1 LGLGPKDYSSAE
13 ILQLARVLTLT
24 PTLAIANYSD
34 MIHKSLPF
42 FLSESDPPAKQAIL
56 TAALELFA
64 TRGVDGVT
72 IRDIAA
78 ETGFT
83 NPAMFRHFKSKEE
96 LAQNLFEVCYRRLAH
111 GFLQPGTTLETVL
124 QHGLALI
131 EDSPE
136 SVHFVI
142 ENLRRYW
149 RTLPVEVRAHSLLGS
164 MRRLIEAEQRGGKLR
179 QDADPNLAAALV
191 LGALGQIARMAHF
204 KELSKPPGALAA
216 GLFNLINRGLGA

>member
-1 LGLGPKDYSSAE
+1 M
-13 ILQLARVLTLT
+13 QLAS
-24 PTLAIANYSD
+24 ANTNR
-34 MIHKSLPF
+34 IVHKPLPF

-96 LAQNLFEVCYRRLAH
+96 LAQSLFEACYRRLAH
-111 GFLQPGTTLETVL
+111 GFLQPDITLESVL
-124 QHGLALI
+124 ERGLALI
-131 EDSPE
+131 EESPE
-136 SVHFVI
+136 SVHFVT

-149 RTLPVEVRAHSLLGS
+149 HTLPAEVRAYSLLGS
-164 MRRLIEAEQRGGKLR
+164 MRRLIEAEQRAGKVR
-179 QDADPNLAAALV
+179 QDADPDLAAAIV
-191 LGALGQIARMAHF
+191 LGVLSQIARMAHF
-204 KELSKPPGALAA
+204 KELSKQPGALAA
-216 GLFNLINRGLGA
+216 SLFNLINRGLGA